1 MLRDHGMNPAKRY
14 WHDEVGF
21 NYRLTNLQAAIG
33 CAQLEQIDGFLA
45 RKKSIAK
52 RYVERF
58 AGAAEIECPRV
69 LDGFDNSYWVFSV
82 AVDRAQVDLDR
93 DDLIARLGEAGIDSR
108 PLFYCMHEMPPYKG
122 YAGNREFPVAK
133 RLSATGLSLPSS
145 TSIRDDEIDFVAGT
159 FRRILDARRLA
170 RKIAA

>member
-1 MLRDHGMNPAKRY
+1 M
-14 WHDEVGF
+14 
-21 NYRLTNLQAAIG
+21 
-33 CAQLEQIDGFLA
+33 
-45 RKKSIAK
+45 
-52 RYVERF
+52 
-58 AGAAEIECPRV
+58 
-69 LDGFDNSYWVFSV
+69 
-82 AVDRAQVDLDR
+82 DR
-93 DDLIARLGEAGIDSR
+93 DELIARLGEAGIDSR

-122 YAGNREFPVAK
+122 YSGNREFPVAK